1 LHEDE
6 ACDEGEVSHELRE
19 RLHRDH
25 VLLLFPSSAL
35 LCNVLLYHQHNL
47 LFVVGNLEA
56 QQLEALDALGL
67 ALVLR
72 ADVISGLKL
81 AGTLLKILIVIVLHG
96 IRLSHTCIPRDFQVL
111 VDRPTDAGVSP
122 ATVRE
127 GVLPH
132 RVVLL
137 YNRDIGHNK
146 LTLKG
151 ALADRALD
159 LELRG
164 LLPLLLGCILVKTLL
179 KCPLST

>member
-1 LHEDE
+1 M
-6 ACDEGEVSHELRE
+6 
-19 RLHRDH
+19 
-25 VLLLFPSSAL
+25 
-35 LCNVLLYHQHNL
+35 
-47 LFVVGNLEA
+47 VGNLEA

-81 AGTLLKILIVIVLHG
+81 AGTLLKILIVIVVRG
-96 IRLSHTCIPRDFQVL
+96 IRLSHTGIPRDFQVL

-137 YNRDIGHNK
+137 
-146 LTLKG
+146 
-151 ALADRALD
+151 
-159 LELRG
+159 
-164 LLPLLLGCILVKTLL
+164 
-179 KCPLST
+179 

>member
-1 LHEDE
+1 M
-6 ACDEGEVSHELRE
+6 
-19 RLHRDH
+19 
-25 VLLLFPSSAL
+25 
-35 LCNVLLYHQHNL
+35 
-47 LFVVGNLEA
+47 VGNLEA

-96 IRLSHTCIPRDFQVL
+96 IRLSHTGIPRDFQVL

-137 YNRDIGHNK
+137 
-146 LTLKG
+146 
-151 ALADRALD
+151 
-159 LELRG
+159 
-164 LLPLLLGCILVKTLL
+164 
-179 KCPLST
+179 

>member
-1 LHEDE
+1 M
-6 ACDEGEVSHELRE
+6 
-19 RLHRDH
+19 
-25 VLLLFPSSAL
+25 
-35 LCNVLLYHQHNL
+35 CNVLLHHQHNL

-56 QQLEALDALGL
+56 EQLEALDAQWL

-72 ADVISGLKL
+72 ADVISGLQL
-81 AGTLLKILIVIVLHG
+81 ARPLLKILIVIVLRG
-96 IRLSHTCIPRDFQVL
+96 IRLSRIGVRRDFQVL
-111 VDRPTDAGVSP
+111 VDGPTDAGVSP

-137 YNRDIGHNK
+137 
-146 LTLKG
+146 LKG
-151 ALADRALD
+151 ALADSALD

-164 LLPLLLGCILVKTLL
+164 LLPLLLGCILVEILL